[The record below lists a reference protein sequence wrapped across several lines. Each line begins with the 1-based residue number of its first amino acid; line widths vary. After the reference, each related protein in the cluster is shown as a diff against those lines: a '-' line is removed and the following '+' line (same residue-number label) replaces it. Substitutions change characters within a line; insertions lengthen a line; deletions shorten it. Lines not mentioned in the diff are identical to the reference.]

1 MKLAIKKHWG
11 DVVAIVALVVL
22 SVVVAGY
29 ILSKERFHFPLIQS
43 TPFEVN
49 AEFSTAQAVMP
60 GQGQS
65 VRVSGVQIGDIGG
78 VSLKDGRA
86 IVQLRISDSYRH
98 LIHTDAT
105 ALLRPR
111 TGLKDMFVEV
121 DPGSKTA
128 PVVSPGFTI
137 PVSNTS
143 PDVNLDEI
151 LSSLDSD
158 TRAYLTLLVNGA
170 GQGLKGNGGNELAQ
184 VLERFEPTHRDLA
197 RVSTAIAAEGDPS
210 TAPDQLAAASQHR
223 ARGQAGPESRSSSTR
238 APPCSGRSR
247 PRIATSARA
256 IAELPG
262 TLRQTTATLG
272 KVQAFA
278 DAARA
283 GRPPTCCPPR
293 GRCRPPTRR

>member
-11 DVVAIVALVVL
+11 DVVAIVTLVVL

-29 ILSKERFHFPLIQS
+29 ILEKERFHFRLIQS

-143 PDVNLDEI
+143 PDVNLDEV

-170 GQGLKGNGGNELAQ
+170 GQGLKGNGGN
-184 VLERFEPTHRDLA
+184 
-197 RVSTAIAAEGDPS
+197 
-210 TAPDQLAAASQHR
+210 
-223 ARGQAGPESRSSSTR
+223 
-238 APPCSGRSR
+238 
-247 PRIATSARA
+247 
-256 IAELPG
+256 
-262 TLRQTTATLG
+262 
-272 KVQAFA
+272 
-278 DAARA
+278 
-283 GRPPTCCPPR
+283 
-293 GRCRPPTRR
+293 